1 MRTPTGSN
9 CAPLFFTN
17 GNALRLRALLSHA
30 RLAPF
35 QVFLLL
41 ICFLYLGFGVS
52 FRFIQ
57 LWFLNRVGGV
67 VMVCQAASQTRFRA
81 LKYENGIAGTAT
93 IVVRVIACFQPL
105 QDCQAEYFQ
114 KLQVNCYFYC
124 HNILTTGDCSGWMG
138 EGCGSWFPL
147 QKFDWQSP
155 KSSPLTASHP
165 LGQQSTNPQFVN
177 FGTNIVSASGAL
189 PVYGCVDLPNLRVG
203 QVKESHGCCYCLPR
217 SQQVFAPASNNFL
230 KEQLPPNPYGNRTEN
245 IATKAGAGYA
255 QKRFLVFYHSGSQT
269 TRMLSSAF
277 ECSSLGP
284 KLPFACNLSRE
295 DSLAKVSLNLHP
307 GPTFKGVFDEN
318 GTDVQ
323 SEMHE
328 ETEELNALL
337 YSDDDSDYTE
347 DEEVTSTGHS
357 PSTMT
362 SYYEQSEG
370 GAEGVASST
379 GLTKKRKLLDGSNG
393 YMQFPVDNTS
403 SVNHNRC
410 SEHEDDVDSSFAKGQ
425 NPGSDGM
432 DSSSGNKRMRVN
444 KIREIVSVLRSLIP
458 GVEGKDAIMVLDE
471 AIDYLKSL
479 KHKAGTLGLG
489 TL

>member
-1 MRTPTGSN
+1 
-9 CAPLFFTN
+9 
-17 GNALRLRALLSHA
+17 
-30 RLAPF
+30 
-35 QVFLLL
+35 
-41 ICFLYLGFGVS
+41 
-52 FRFIQ
+52 
-57 LWFLNRVGGV
+57 
-67 VMVCQAASQTRFRA
+67 MVCQAASQTRFRA

-105 QDCQAEYFQ
+105 QDCQKF
-114 KLQVNCYFYC
+114 QVNCYFYC

-147 QKFDWQSP
+147 QQFDWQSP
-155 KSSPLTASHP
+155 KFSPLAASHP
-165 LGQQSTNPQFVN
+165 LGQQSTIPQLAN
-177 FGTNIVSASGAL
+177 FGANMVSASGTL
-189 PVYGCVDLPNLRVG
+189 PVDGCRDLPNLRAG
-203 QVKESHGCCYCLPR
+203 QVNESHGWCYCLPR
-217 SQQVFAPASNNFL
+217 SQQVFAPASNTFL

-245 IATKAGAGYA
+245 IAPTAGAGCA
-255 QKRFLVFYHSGSQT
+255 QKRFLVYYQSGGQT
-269 TRMLSSAF
+269 TVMLSSAF
-277 ECSSLGP
+277 GTPLKCGSSGP

-295 DSLAKVSLNLHP
+295 DPLAKVSLNLHA

-323 SEMHE
+323 SEMRE
-328 ETEELNALL
+328 DTEELNALL

-362 SYYEQSEG
+362 AYDEQSEE

-379 GLTKKRKLLDGSNG
+379 GLTKKRKLLDSSNG
-393 YMQFPVDNTS
+393 YMQFPVDNIS

-410 SEHEDDVDSSFAKGQ
+410 SEHEDDADSSFANGQ
-425 NPGSDGM
+425 NPGSYGM
-432 DSSSGNKRMRVN
+432 DSSSGNKRMRVD
-444 KIREIVSVLRSLIP
+444 KIRETVSVLRSLIP

-479 KHKAGTLGLG
+479 KRKAGTLGHD